1 MKDTPNPYRYC
12 RAKETPKASARFSTL
27 NREFTAEANVDN
39 EIVTS
44 RSTLKVVKEEVINGK
59 RYKVLTVG

>member
-1 MKDTPNPYRYC
+1 MKTKNPYRYC
-12 RAKETPKASARFSTL
+12 RAKETKGVSPL

-44 RSTLKVVKEEVINGK
+44 RSTLKVVREEVINGK

>member
-1 MKDTPNPYRYC
+1 MKKEIKNPYRYC
-12 RAKETPKASARFSTL
+12 RVKETKSVSPV

-39 EIVTS
+39 GIEST
-44 RSTLKVVKEEVINGK
+44 RSTLRVVREEVINGK

>member
-1 MKDTPNPYRYC
+1 MKIKNPYRYC
-12 RAKETPKASARFSTL
+12 KVKETKSVSPM

-39 EIVTS
+39 GIEST
-44 RSTLKVVKEEVINGK
+44 RSTLRVMKVEIINGK

>member
-1 MKDTPNPYRYC
+1 MKTPNPYRYC
-12 RAKETPKASARFSTL
+12 RAKETRKASAAASTL
-27 NREFTAEANVDN
+27 NREFAAEANVDN

-44 RSTLKVVKEEVINGK
+44 RSTLKVVREEVINGK

>member
-1 MKDTPNPYRYC
+1 MKKEIKNPYRYC
-12 RAKETPKASARFSTL
+12 RVKETKLVSPV

-39 EIVTS
+39 GIESS
-44 RSTLKVVKEEVINGK
+44 RSTLRVVREEVINGK

>member
-1 MKDTPNPYRYC
+1 MEKEIKKIKNPYRYC
-12 RAKETPKASARFSTL
+12 KVKETKSVSPL

-39 EIVTS
+39 GIEST
-44 RSTLKVVKEEVINGK
+44 RSTLKVLREEVINGK

>member
-1 MKDTPNPYRYC
+1 MKKESKNPYRYC
-12 RAKETPKASARFSTL
+12 RVKETKSVSPV

-39 EIVTS
+39 GIESS
-44 RSTLKVVKEEVINGK
+44 RSTLRVVREEVINGK

>member
-1 MKDTPNPYRYC
+1 MKKEIKNPHRYC
-12 RAKETPKASARFSTL
+12 RVKETKSVSPV

-44 RSTLKVVKEEVINGK
+44 RSTLKVVKEEIINGK

>member
-1 MKDTPNPYRYC
+1 M
-12 RAKETPKASARFSTL
+12 

-39 EIVTS
+39 EIVSS

>member
-1 MKDTPNPYRYC
+1 MKKEIKNPYRYC
-12 RAKETPKASARFSTL
+12 RVKETKSVSPV

-39 EIVTS
+39 GIEST
-44 RSTLKVVKEEVINGK
+44 RSTLREVRQEVINGK

>member
-1 MKDTPNPYRYC
+1 MKKEIKNPYRYC
-12 RAKETPKASARFSTL
+12 RVKETKSVSPV

-39 EIVTS
+39 GIESS
-44 RSTLKVVKEEVINGK
+44 RYTLRVVREEVINGK